1 MQRLPDKRKPATGIV
16 TGSPGASNCLQ
27 ALDDQNPTILDRQA
41 QRVRARFG
49 LSWPAARAVAE
60 IAFSTARPA

>member
-1 MQRLPDKRKPATGIV
+1 MQRPPDKRMPATWGRDGHSETSI
-16 TGSPGASNCLQ
+16 CLQ